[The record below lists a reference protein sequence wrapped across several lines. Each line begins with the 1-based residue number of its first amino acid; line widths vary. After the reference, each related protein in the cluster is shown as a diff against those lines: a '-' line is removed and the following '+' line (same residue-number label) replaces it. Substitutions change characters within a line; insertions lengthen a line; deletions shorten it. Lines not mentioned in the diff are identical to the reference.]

1 MTKVYEAYEVS
12 SMGKMYRKS
21 IEMFAHHY
29 ETEDRIEIE
38 LDTIAVGDKFFVL
51 FESGTGLT
59 RTSAV
64 RIA

>member
-1 MTKVYEAYEVS
+1 MTKIYEAYNVS
-12 SMGKMYRKS
+12 SLGKMYRKS

-29 ETEDRIEIE
+29 ETEDRTEIA
-38 LDTIAVGDKFFVL
+38 LDDISIGKKFFIL
-51 FESGTGLT
+51 FESPTGLT